1 MQDHTRSH
9 IGDAMPGRLHTAD
22 DAAAAPAV
30 DLVHLNRFT
39 MGNRPLEREVLAI
52 FVSQM
57 GEYLDRLKSAGD
69 AKAWREAAHTI
80 KGSAWAIGAW
90 KLGEHANAAERLG
103 FECPQA
109 AREAAILNISR
120 AAGDVEA
127 FIAKCLVSEQ
137 AA

>member
-1 MQDHTRSH
+1 M
-9 IGDAMPGRLHTAD
+9 AD
-22 DAAAAPAV
+22 GAAAAPAV

-39 MGNRPLEREVLAI
+39 MGNRALEREVLAI
-52 FVSQM
+52 FASQM

-90 KLGEHANAAERLG
+90 KLGEHATAAERLG
-103 FECPQA
+103 FECPQGV
-109 AREAAILNISR
+109 REAAILSISR

-127 FIAKCLVSEQ
+127 FIAKCLLSDQ